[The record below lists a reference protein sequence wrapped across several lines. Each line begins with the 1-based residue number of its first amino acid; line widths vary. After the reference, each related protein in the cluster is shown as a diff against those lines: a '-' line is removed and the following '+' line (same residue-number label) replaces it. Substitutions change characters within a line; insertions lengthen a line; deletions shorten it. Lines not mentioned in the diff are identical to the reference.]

1 MEKDIGG
8 GFKFGRVPTI
18 AFAAL
23 TASNNEALGQE
34 KSRHLWQALKA
45 EGYLD
50 VKGDLTAK
58 FKPDDLY
65 FELQVPNDYQAL
77 ENEIIDRLRSFMF
90 AGRIKDVRGRTAVT
104 YNKRVELNPDFK
116 ALWDKISQKTRF
128 AIHFD
133 TQQLVNLASHKLKNM
148 PVVKP
153 VTLTIGHTQGKL
165 TNAGFGSDRQIST
178 PKERYVSSHEV
189 LPDLVG
195 ILQERTY
202 LTRDTLLTIIRN
214 CNRLEEFKANPQG
227 FITETAKQIKNA
239 LDELLVDGIRYE
251 KLGGEHYKMELF
263 NEPELE
269 TYLDRSYQ
277 VLHGNQGSQ
286 VQTPYDY
293 IECDSQIERKT
304 AHALDGADNVKF
316 FCKLPRWFTI
326 TTPVGDYNPDWAVVL
341 EADQKIYLIRET
353 KTTHDSNK
361 RRVEENLK
369 ILCGEAHFKAL
380 DNVDYRVATTVAEVV
395 SIS

>member
-1 MEKDIGG
+1 M
-8 GFKFGRVPTI
+8 
-18 AFAAL
+18 
-23 TASNNEALGQE
+23 
-34 KSRHLWQALKA
+34 
-45 EGYLD
+45 
-50 VKGDLTAK
+50 TAK

-65 FELQVPNDYQAL
+65 FELQVPSDFQSI
-77 ENEIIDRLRSFMF
+77 ENEIIDRLRGFMF
-90 AGRIKDVRGRTAVT
+90 AGRVKDARGRTTVT

-116 ALWDKISQKTRF
+116 ALWDKISQKTRY

-153 VTLTIGHTQGKL
+153 VTLTVGHTQTKL

-178 PKERYVSSHEV
+178 PKERYVSSHET

-195 ILQERTY
+195 ILQERTD

-214 CNRLEEFKANPQG
+214 CNRLGEFKTNPQG
-227 FITETAKQIKNA
+227 FITESAKQIKKA

-263 NEPELE
+263 DEPELE

-277 VLHGNQGSQ
+277 VLHGNQGSP

-304 AHALDGADNVKF
+304 AHALDGAENVKF

-326 TTPVGDYNPDWAVVL
+326 PTPVGEYNPDWAVVL
-341 EADQKIYLIRET
+341 EEDRKVYLIRET

-380 DNVDYRVATTVAEVV
+380 GDVDYRVATSVAEVV
-395 SIS
+395 SSS